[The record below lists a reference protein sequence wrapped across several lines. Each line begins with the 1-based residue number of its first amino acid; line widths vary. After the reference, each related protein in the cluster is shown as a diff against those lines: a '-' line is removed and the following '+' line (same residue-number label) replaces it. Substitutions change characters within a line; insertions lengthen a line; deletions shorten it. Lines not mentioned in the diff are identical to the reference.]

1 MITTRACSL
10 LGITH
15 PVVLGGMSGGFTN
28 PELVAAVSEAGGL
41 GVLGMAWHDPTDIA
55 AQAADIRRRTAR
67 PFGLNLL
74 LFGAEPER
82 VDAVIEARPA
92 VLSTAW
98 PSPEQD
104 LPALFARAH
113 DAGLTVMH
121 MVATLPEARRA
132 AEAGADLI
140 VAQGTDGGGHVG
152 LIGTLVAR
160 AAGGAGRRAACR
172 CWRPAA
178 WPTGPGWPPR

>member
-41 GVLGMAWHDPTDIA
+41 GVLGAAWHDPADIA
-55 AQAADIRRRTAR
+55 AQAADIRRRTER

-98 PSPEQD
+98 PSPEPRRPGAV
-104 LPALFARAH
+104 PAHCTSGRC
-113 DAGLTVMH
+113 AGRSCWSLRSS
-121 MVATLPEARRA
+121 PSRRA
-132 AEAGADLI
+132 CSATRRRTPG
-140 VAQGTDGGGHVG
+140 
-152 LIGTLVAR
+152 R
-160 AAGGAGRRAACR
+160 AA
-172 CWRPAA
+172 
-178 WPTGPGWPPR
+178 